1 MVLYVKNLSKYW
13 AYFTALTRPFKK
25 FGRSV
30 CSEKVKPKS
39 ILYNNREAATT
50 PRETERPADEEFSA
64 MRYLFVAWCPYFSCD
79 WALNNAYP
87 SPDLKIDCSTFTR

>member
-39 ILYNNREAATT
+39 ILYNIREAATT
-50 PRETERPADEEFSA
+50 PRETETGRRRIFSNEILICWLA
-64 MRYLFVAWCPYFSCD
+64 SVF
-79 WALNNAYP
+79 
-87 SPDLKIDCSTFTR
+87 